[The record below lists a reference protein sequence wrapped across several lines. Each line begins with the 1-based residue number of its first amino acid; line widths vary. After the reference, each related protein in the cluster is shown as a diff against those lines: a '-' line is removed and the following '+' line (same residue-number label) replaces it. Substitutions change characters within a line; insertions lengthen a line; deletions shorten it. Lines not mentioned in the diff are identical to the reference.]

1 MSLLLLAAGVL
12 VVLLVCVDV
21 AMTALSSGSPMGPL
35 ATWATKVVYGP
46 LRFRASG
53 PGDVRLRVAGPLV
66 TLAVLGTWIVAL
78 WIGWTLIFSADAN
91 AAVSATTGDPVGGWE
106 RAYFAGISLFT
117 LGTGDVV
124 AGDPVWQFAS
134 AVAAVNGLTLVTLSV
149 TFVLPIV
156 TAVTHR
162 HRLAA
167 RIALLGET
175 PDRVVLG
182 FWDGR
187 SLRGTDAVLG
197 GVVNDILLLAERHH
211 TYPILHYFHGADPV
225 TAFPLRLAVLDEALT
240 IMRHGLDPQV
250 TPGGVMVGHARGA
263 IDRLLT
269 VLADAFVP
277 VGSWKPPPPDL
288 SSLCDRGVPTV
299 EQANFDDAVAG
310 LAGHRRHVAAF
321 VAHDRWRWDDVIS
334 PPLPSARSHRAT
346 DLGEDHETPT

>member
-1 MSLLLLAAGVL
+1 MSTLLLAAGVL

-35 ATWATKVVYGP
+35 ATWETKVVYGP

-53 PGDVRLRVAGPLV
+53 PRDVRLRAAGPLV
-66 TLAVLGTWIVAL
+66 TLAVLGMWIVVL
-78 WIGWTLIFSADAN
+78 WMGWTLIFSADAD
-91 AAVSATTGDPVGGWE
+91 AAVSATTGTPVGGWE

-117 LGTGDVV
+117 LGTGDVR
-124 AGDPVWQFAS
+124 AGDPAWQLAS

-182 FWDGR
+182 FWDGT

-197 GVVNDILLLAERHH
+197 SVVNDILLLAERHH
-211 TYPILHYFHGADPV
+211 TYPILHYFHSADPV

-240 IMRHGLDPQV
+240 IMQHGLDPEV
-250 TPGGVMVGHARGA
+250 TGGGVMVSQARGA

-269 VLADAFVP
+269 VLAGGFVP
-277 VGSWKPPPPDL
+277 VGSWEPPPSDL
-288 SSLCDRGVPTV
+288 SPLRDRGVPTV
-299 EQANFDDAVAG
+299 EQADFDEAVAG
-310 LAGHRRHVAAF
+310 VAAHRRHVAAF
-321 VAHDRWRWDDVIS
+321 VAHDRWRWEDVVR
-334 PPLPSARSHRAT
+334 PPLSSARSDGAAN
-346 DLGEDHETPT
+346 LGEDHEAPT